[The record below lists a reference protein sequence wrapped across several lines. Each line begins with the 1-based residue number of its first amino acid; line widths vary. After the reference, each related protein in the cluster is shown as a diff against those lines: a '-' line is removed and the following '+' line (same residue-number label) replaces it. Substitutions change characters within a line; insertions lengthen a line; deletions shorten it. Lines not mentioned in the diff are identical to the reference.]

1 MISMHVLVTRPEGQ
15 QHALLAALRQA
26 GHDVSYAPSLRIE
39 ASDLS
44 AVERRYLE
52 DIDHYHAVIFISR
65 NAAEFALA
73 HLDAMWPQWP
83 VGVNWLAVGEATA
96 ATLTQAGLQPEH
108 PPEGFNSEAL
118 LAMPCLQNVA
128 DKKVLLLRGE
138 GGREV
143 LGPTLRER
151 AERLDE
157 VVLYRRVC
165 AASFA
170 WPAAPVDVLMVTSQQ
185 GWECIMAHATNRLP
199 RTARIIAGSERIA
212 ALIRAAGFDVLAA
225 ASPHDSDMLAALAR
239 LSDDLP

>member
-1 MISMHVLVTRPEGQ
+1 MRVLVTRPEGQ
-15 QHALLAALRQA
+15 QHALLAALGKA
-26 GHDVSYAPSLRIE
+26 GYDVSYAPSLRIE

-44 AVERRYLE
+44 ALERRYLE

-73 HLDAMWPQWP
+73 HLDTLWPQWP

-96 ATLTQAGLQPEH
+96 ATLTHAGLQPEH

-143 LGPTLRER
+143 LAPTLRER

-165 AASFA
+165 AADFV
-170 WPAAPVDVLMVTSQQ
+170 WPADPVDVLMVTSQQ
-185 GWECIMAHATNRLP
+185 GWECIMTCAMTQLSRGG
-199 RTARIIAGSERIA
+199 RIVAGSERIA
-212 ALIRAAGFDVLAA
+212 ALIRAEGLDVTAA
-225 ASPHDSDMLAALAR
+225 ASPHDSDMLAALKR
-239 LSDDLP
+239 LG